1 MKPYV
6 LICDDEPAIRK
17 TLGEILEDEDHDVK
31 LLDSG
36 EALVQT
42 VARSDRRIDAVFLD
56 VWLPGMDGVTA
67 LEKLNENGF
76 QAPVILISG
85 HANLD
90 TAVKATKLG
99 AFDFLEKPLN
109 LDKVILTLNNAL
121 KQHKL
126 ERRQAQLEAQLPS
139 VAMIGESEAIV
150 RLKEDIQMAA
160 PSPSRVLILGESGAG
175 KEVAARLIHD
185 SSDRRDEPFIEM
197 NCAAI
202 PEELIE
208 SELFGHVKGSFTGAI
223 ADKRGKFEEADGG
236 TLFLDE
242 IADMSLNTQ
251 AKVLRVLQEQRFQ
264 PVGSSKTISV
274 DVRVIAATNKDLEA
288 EIAAGNFR
296 EDLFYR
302 LNVIPMF
309 VPPLRERPADIQRL
323 CQHFI
328 SEFAQQYG
336 RKAIQIMP
344 DALAALTQYNWPGN
358 VRELKNIVERLM
370 IMSRSGEV
378 HLGDLPRHISGA
390 KAASFQIGTYN
401 SLKEAREAFERQYIL
416 QVLDENEGNM
426 SKTAEALKLER
437 SNLYKKMKSYGI
449 QP

>member
-1 MKPYV
+1 MKPYI

-17 TLGEILEDEDHDVK
+17 TLGEILEDEGHEVK

-36 EALVQT
+36 EALVQN
-42 VARSDRRIDAVFLD
+42 VMRSDRRIDAVFLD

-67 LEKLNENGF
+67 LEKLQANGF

-90 TAVKATKLG
+90 VAVKATKLG

-109 LDKVILTLNNAL
+109 LDKVILTLANAL
-121 KQHKL
+121 KQRKL
-126 ERRQAQLEAQLPS
+126 ERRQAQLEAQLPR
-139 VAMIGESEAIV
+139 VQMIGESEAMV
-150 RLKEDIQMAA
+150 RLKEDIEMAA

-175 KEVAARLIHD
+175 KEVAARLIHEK
-185 SSDRRDEPFIEM
+185 SDRHDEPFVEM

-242 IADMSLNTQ
+242 IADMSLTTQ

-274 DVRVIAATNKDLEA
+274 DVRVIAATNKDLEQ
-288 EIAAGNFR
+288 EISNGNFR
-296 EDLFYR
+296 EDLYYR

-309 VPPLRERPADIQRL
+309 MPPLRERQADIQRL
-323 CQHFI
+323 SQHFI
-328 SEFAQQYG
+328 DNFAQEYG
-336 RKAIQIMP
+336 RQPIRIMP
-344 DALAALTQYNWPGN
+344 EALAALTQYEWPGN
-358 VRELKNIVERLM
+358 VRELRNIIERLM
-370 IMSRSGEV
+370 IMSRTGEV
-378 HLGDLPRHISGA
+378 QLADLPRHISGA
-390 KAASFQIGTYN
+390 KAASFQIGSYN
-401 SLKEAREAFERQYIL
+401 SLKEAREAFERQFIL
-416 QVLDENEGNM
+416 QVLEDNNGNM